1 MVIYKN
7 VLVLGNTQVVT
18 SNGAYYLQLIVKWFR
33 DRVCVRVC
41 VCTGTFTA
49 AVGGGG
55 GHTSEALESVLTVN
69 LDDTCTRVLRTI
81 LTTFLSF

>member
-1 MVIYKN
+1 M
-7 VLVLGNTQVVT
+7 VT

-41 VCTGTFTA
+41 VCVCVQAHTLQR
-49 AVGGGG
+49 G

-69 LDDTCTRVLRTI
+69 LDETYTRILRTI
-81 LTTFLSF
+81 LTTFLYF

>member
-49 AVGGGG
+49 AVGVGG
-55 GHTSEALESVLTVN
+55 TYK
-69 LDDTCTRVLRTI
+69 
-81 LTTFLSF
+81 